1 VKTKIAIQETQDKT
15 VRRRAACLDFP
26 DKIELSAEAEANPK
40 EFIRKKIE
48 ELRKRYGIE

>member
-1 VKTKIAIQETQDKT
+1 
-15 VRRRAACLDFP
+15 
-26 DKIELSAEAEANPK
+26 LSAEAEANPK